1 MKKKELLYRAVG
13 NLDDGTVNDA
23 MEHEVEC
30 RDHSRLFAV
39 LEGVAIVAVVC
50 GLIAF
55 SFVLMKFAGE
65 KTDPAASGEIS
76 AAKDQTGETTDFE
89 IIAADSKGEESDT
102 TENENNYELIMQML
116 NTIYTRE
123 DTTQTQ
129 FLLLQDFDTEKYQ
142 IFDPGIIR
150 PAFYF
155 DDRWEKYPV
164 YYNGGDEPVWYKPPY
179 VRYQVMGYPDRF
191 EDKTC
196 VTHID
201 ICGIDFVSICGITV
215 NSTFDEFRETFSNLG
230 FSVTGGDNPVSLPYS
245 TQRNVIAAEY
255 NGLWIVLEQASEADT
270 NLGAYGEAGNYLNYE
285 NNVVPAI
292 LRIGVAVKNYSH
304 VEQYELP

>member
-1 MKKKELLYRAVG
+1 MKNNYKLYEAMGNIDDKIIRETEAYQAQKKDR
-13 NLDDGTVNDA
+13 
-23 MEHEVEC
+23 
-30 RDHSRLFAV
+30 SRLFTALEAV
-39 LEGVAIVAVVC
+39 AVVAVVC
-50 GLIAF
+50 G
-55 SFVLMKFAGE
+55 FVVLSMVLTKISGP

-76 AAKDQTGETTDFE
+76 AAKDQTKETTDFE

-155 DDRWEKYPV
+155 DDKWEKYPV

-215 NSTFDEFRETFSNLG
+215 NSTFDEFRDTFSSLG
-230 FSVTGGDNPVSLPYS
+230 FTVTGGDKPGYLPYS
-245 TQRNVIAAEY
+245 TQRKVIAAEY

-270 NLGAYGEAGNYLNYE
+270 NLSAYGEASNYINYE

-292 LRIGVAVKNYSH
+292 LRIGVAVKNYSS